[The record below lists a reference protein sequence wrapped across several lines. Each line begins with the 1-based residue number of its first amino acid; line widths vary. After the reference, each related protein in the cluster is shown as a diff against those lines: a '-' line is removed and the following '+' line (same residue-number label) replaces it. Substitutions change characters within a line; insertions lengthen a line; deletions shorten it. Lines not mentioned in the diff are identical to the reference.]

1 MIKIVNSEAEARQA
15 LDAGYGWLH
24 MLSGAE
30 LDAVIPPAREA
41 DAILTL
47 ESDHQRVLQ
56 TLIHGVVLGPSD
68 TPAAAVREQLG
79 PHAIIG
85 CRVASLFE
93 ILNLAPLDVD
103 LFVLDLPADQA
114 AEIIRLA
121 RAKGVQQRI
130 VTPQPTVGADAT
142 IA

>member
-1 MIKIVNSEAEARQA
+1 MIKTVNSEAEAREA
-15 LDAGYGWLH
+15 LAAGTRWLH

-56 TLIHGVVLGPSD
+56 TLIHGVILTASD

-130 VTPQPTVGADAT
+130 VTPHPTPGADAV